1 MKIRWT
7 EESLDQSTNI
17 EAYIAKDSPARAVH
31 FVDQIIEY
39 VLLLENNPRAGRMVP
54 EISNPDIRELI
65 FQKYRVVYKLKEK
78 QIEILTVFEGHKLLQ
93 TESHLAAS
101 CRGMK

>member
-1 MKIRWT
+1 VKIKWT
-7 EESLDQSTNI
+7 EESLDQLLNI

-31 FVDQIIEY
+31 FVDQIIEH
-39 VLLLENNPRAGRMVP
+39 VLLLEDNPRAGRMVP
-54 EISNPDIRELI
+54 EISNSDIRELI

-101 CRGMK
+101 SRGMK

>member
-7 EESLDQSTNI
+7 EESLNQLTNI
-17 EAYIAKDSPARAVH
+17 ETYIAKDSPARAVH
-31 FVDQIIEY
+31 FVDQIIEH
-39 VLLLENNPRAGRMVP
+39 VLLLEDNPNAGRMVP

-65 FQKYRVVYKLKEK
+65 FQKYRVVYKLKGK

-93 TESHLAAS
+93 ID
-101 CRGMK
+101 

>member
-1 MKIRWT
+1 MKIKWT
-7 EESLDQSTNI
+7 EESLDQLTDI
-17 EAYIAKDSPARAVH
+17 EAYIAKDSPVRAAH

-39 VLLLENNPRAGRMVP
+39 VLLLEGNPRAGRMVP

-65 FQKYRVVYKLKEK
+65 FKKYRVVYKLTKN

-93 TESHLAAS
+93 ID
-101 CRGMK
+101 